1 MSSLKQHFRSEEP
14 RFVLLGQGRHVL
26 DNSFYRDI
34 VIQKLETDE
43 VQVGP
48 VLVLYIKEGYAQ
60 FRHDWETLK
69 CAFWRTSM
77 FLQFSF
83 NIDVRRKLGVRIDG
97 NRTR

>member
-77 FLQFSF
+77 FL
-83 NIDVRRKLGVRIDG
+83 
-97 NRTR
+97 